1 VALGIACKEL
11 KFGTLGTLG
20 TLGILGTFGK
30 VAKNAN
36 NAKKN
41 TWYSLALLLAG
52 RRAEGVAGGDSEKD
66 DAAGGGAHGGDGTA
80 ESARV
85 LLIPLESARVLLIP
99 TGYHSTRPPF
109 VKGVAGKC

>member
-1 VALGIACKEL
+1 MALGIACKEL

-20 TLGILGTFGK
+20 TLGILGTLGK

-41 TWYSLALLLAG
+41 TWHSLAFLLAG
-52 RRAEGVAGGDSEKD
+52 GRVGRVAGGDSENG
-66 DAAGGGAHGGDGTA
+66 DAAGGGGARRHRDGGIG
-80 ESARV
+80 
-85 LLIPLESARVLLIP
+85 RVLLIP
-99 TGYHSTRPPF
+99 TGYHNMRPSF